1 MDNKEVFVNTIKEW
15 IKLDN
20 EIKQL
25 QKEQNTRKKS
35 KKILNQTLI
44 ELMKQNDIDTVETK
58 DGSSIVYT
66 SKIVKKPITKKVL
79 SDILAKY
86 YNGDTNKASHLNNFI
101 LENRETSIKESIER
115 K

>member
-15 IKLDN
+15 IKI
-20 EIKQL
+20 EKKKKQL

-35 KKILNQTLI
+35 KKLLNQTLI
-44 ELMKQNDIDTVETK
+44 EMMKENDIDTVETK

-86 YNGDTNKASHLNNFI
+86 YNGNINKAEHLNNFI
-101 LENRETSIKESIER
+101 LENRETTTRESIER

>member
-15 IKLDN
+15 IKLDS

-25 QKEQNTRKKS
+25 QKEQNSRKKS
-35 KKILNQTLI
+35 KKLLNQTLI
-44 ELMKQNDIDTVETK
+44 EIMKENDIDTVETK

-66 SKIVKKPITKKVL
+66 SKTVKKPITKKVL
-79 SDILAKY
+79 SDILARY
-86 YNGDTNKASHLNNFI
+86 YNGNINKAEELNNFI
-101 LENRETSIKESIER
+101 LENRETTIRESIER